1 MHLENGQY
9 GVSKLP
15 EGRQARPHKL
25 LGIFM
30 ANKIVDELLKSSSE
44 SNIDKAEFSQP
55 LCTALQVLLVN
66 LWKELGVL
74 PDSVVGHSSGEI
86 AAAYAA
92 GAIDVE
98 DAIIIAYMRGQATRL
113 QTSSGAM
120 AAVGQGAEWV
130 RDKLPDGVV
139 IACENSGSS
148 TTVSGDREAVL
159 SFIEKVKEVDS
170 EVFVRL
176 LRVEQAYHSR
186 ESFFQESFKIE
197 LGNTDQAFPF

>member
-1 MHLENGQY
+1 MIHIP
-9 GVSKLP
+9 S
-15 EGRQARPHKL
+15 
-25 LGIFM
+25 
-30 ANKIVDELLKSSSE
+30 NKFTDELLKSSSE

-113 QTSSGAM
+113 QTQSGAM

-148 TTVSGDREAVL
+148 TTVSGDREAVMA
-159 SFIEKVKEVDS
+159 FIDRVKETDS
-170 EVFVRL
+170 DVFVRL

-186 ESFFQESFKIE
+186 KSSLRKRFQGGDERY
-197 LGNTDQAFPF
+197 